1 MDVVVGG
8 RLPSPRVA
16 VLGTLEKDEL
26 AGLEDMFPTVW
37 QGSGL
42 RVLASQVAPQEV
54 DLLVVG
60 SSVSSVGKWAD
71 TAHVICF
78 SSDSRCKLPGPVQG
92 TRLCIASQANTR
104 EYELPHLSLPL
115 GRLRK
120 ETISCVDGIRFWP
133 TLRLCGRSGIFAR
146 EGSLLAGEGI
156 AEFERRLEK
165 ESQRNESAQE
175 LLRAGS
181 LILERATGS
190 VLAVALLRTE
200 SRLGVAWLPHKTF
213 CKQAWVRTLAEQWSK
228 HDPVG
233 LPGLGE
239 WRSCPKWMTR
249 EEDSIR
255 RAIDS
260 LAAERTSAI
269 ADYEMRIQKLQ
280 DELDAATASADRGR
294 RRLIT
299 SQGQALVDEV
309 AAAFRVM
316 GFHVQDMDTALAPGQ
331 VRREDLRLTDS
342 EGKCDWE
349 CIVEVHSHAKSSGK
363 TSDLGRLNRFAE
375 LYAAEKGHLPS
386 KRFYVVN
393 GETDLFPDQ
402 RTRPFLGA
410 VEDVA
415 VFAECNGLIIWTVDL
430 FQALQDA
437 SEAQIETLRASLKE
451 STGIWNGRAPQE

>member
-8 RLPSPRVA
+8 RLPGPRVA
-16 VLGTLEKDEL
+16 VLGTLEEDEL

-37 QGSGL
+37 QGSDL
-42 RVLASQVAPQEV
+42 RVLASRADPQEV
-54 DLLVVG
+54 DLLVIG
-60 SSVSSVGKWAD
+60 SSVSSVGEWGD

-78 SSDSRCKLPGPVQG
+78 SSDSRCQLPGPVQG
-92 TRLCIASQANTR
+92 TRLCIGSQANTR
-104 EYELPHLSLPL
+104 EYELPPLPLPL

-120 ETISCVDGIRFWP
+120 KTISRVDGIRFWP
-133 TLRLCGRSGIFAR
+133 TLELCRPSAIF
-146 EGSLLAGEGI
+146 GMGNLPFTTEGI
-156 AEFERRLEK
+156 EEYKKRQEK
-165 ESQRNESAQE
+165 EKQRDESAQE

-181 LILERATGS
+181 LILEHASGS

-200 SRLGVAWLPHKTF
+200 SRLGLAWLPHRVF

-228 HDPVG
+228 HDPAG

-239 WRSCPKWMTR
+239 WRFCPEWMTQ

-255 RAIDS
+255 RGIDR

-269 ADYEMRIQKLQ
+269 AGYEMRIQKLQ
-280 DELDAATASADRGR
+280 DELDAATASADSGI

-316 GFHVQDMDTALAPGQ
+316 GFHVQNVDTDLDSDQ
-331 VRREDLRLTDS
+331 VRREDFRLTDP

-349 CIVEVHSHAKSSGK
+349 CIVEVRGYARSSGK
-363 TSDLGRLNRFAE
+363 STDLGRLARFAD
-375 LYAAEKGHLPS
+375 LYVVAKDHLPS

-402 RTRPFLGA
+402 RARPFLGA
-410 VEDVA
+410 AEDVA

-430 FQALQDA
+430 FQALQDV

>member
-8 RLPSPRVA
+8 RLPGPRVA
-16 VLGTLEKDEL
+16 VLGMFEKEEL
-26 AGLEDMFPTVW
+26 AGLEDMFPTVS
-37 QGSGL
+37 QASDLTG
-42 RVLASQVAPQEV
+42 LASQVAPQEV

-60 SSVSSVGKWAD
+60 NSVSSVGEWAD

-78 SSDSRCKLPGPVQG
+78 SSDSRCQLPGPIQG
-92 TRLCIASQANTR
+92 TKLCIASQANTR
-104 EYELPHLSLPL
+104 EYELPPLPLPL

-133 TLRLCGRSGIFAR
+133 TLRLCGRSGIF
-146 EGSLLAGEGI
+146 GMGVPPLTVEGI
-156 AEFERRLEK
+156 KECQRQLEK
-165 ESQRNESAQE
+165 EKKRDKSAEE

-181 LILERATGS
+181 LILERGTGS
-190 VLAVALLRTE
+190 VLAVTLLRTK
-200 SRLGVAWLPHKTF
+200 SRLGVAWLPHRSFRKL
-213 CKQAWVRTLAEQWSK
+213 AWVRTLAEQWSK
-228 HDPVG
+228 YDPIG

-239 WRSCPKWMTR
+239 WRSCPKWMTQ
-249 EEDSIR
+249 EEDLIR
-255 RAIDS
+255 KAIDK

-269 ADYEMRIQKLQ
+269 ANYDMQMQKLRN
-280 DELDAATASADRGR
+280 DLDAATASADRGK

-316 GFHVQDMDTALAPGQ
+316 GFHVQDVDTALAPGQ

-402 RTRPFLGA
+402 RARPFLGA

-437 SEAQIETLRASLKE
+437 SEAQIETLSASLKE